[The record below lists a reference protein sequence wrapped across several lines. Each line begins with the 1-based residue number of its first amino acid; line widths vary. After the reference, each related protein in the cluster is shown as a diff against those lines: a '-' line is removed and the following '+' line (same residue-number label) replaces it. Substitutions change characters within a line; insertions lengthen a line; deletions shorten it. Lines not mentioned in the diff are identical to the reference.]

1 MATPDPGDVPQ
12 PTPRGSETS
21 CSCQVQLVSL
31 GVVGDRQGQISRR
44 GSVFASSHLSLQ
56 GPPLQ
61 PLHTLTPSRVDALAC
76 PDCGGC
82 PHCPSPYSSHLKLF
96 LPVLSPPMAP
106 STHLQPHWLSLSRPS
121 TQVTG
126 PLGFPLLFPKGSTGL
141 LLCLPWSSLKGHLFL
156 ETFLLT

>member
-1 MATPDPGDVPQ
+1 MATPAPGDVPQ

-61 PLHTLTPSRVDALAC
+61 PLHTLTPSRVDSLAC
-76 PDCGGC
+76 PDCGGR
-82 PHCPSPYSSHLKLF
+82 PHRPSPYSSHLKL
-96 LPVLSPPMAP
+96 LPPCLVTSHGSIYSPPA
-106 STHLQPHWLSLSRPS
+106 TLA
-121 TQVTG
+121 
-126 PLGFPLLFPKGSTGL
+126 
-141 LLCLPWSSLKGHLFL
+141 FL
-156 ETFLLT
+156 EQAKHPGNGAFGVPSALPPGVHRTTPLPPLVFTQMSPFS